1 METPEGDYPLMAWK
15 PIRLIPDDTK
25 YPFMRWSRFGFFI
38 SGILCAA
45 SIFLFATIGLNYG
58 IDFKGGSVITIR
70 TKGPAEIDKLRTT
83 LNGLGIGSVQLQ
95 QFGGPTDVKIRVEA
109 QKGGETADNAAQAK
123 LKAAL
128 GADVEIR
135 STETSGPTVSDEK
148 TQQAISAVLLAL
160 LFVMMYLW
168 FQFEWQFALGAIL
181 SLLHDV
187 TLSIGLF
194 CLIGLD
200 FNLSIIAAIL
210 TIIGYSLNDTVV
222 VFDRIREFL
231 RKFKSMGLADLID
244 HSINSVL
251 PRTILTSLATMMA
264 LLALYVFGGEV
275 IRGFTFAMIW
285 GVIVGTYSSIFIA
298 APVLILL
305 GTKRELPAAD
315 GKAVASKR

>member
-1 METPEGDYPLMAWK
+1 MFWK
-15 PIRLIPDDTK
+15 PVRFIPDGTK

-38 SGILCAA
+38 SGLLCAA

-58 IDFKGGSVITIR
+58 IDFKGGSVVTIR
-70 TKGPAEIDKLRTT
+70 TKGPAQIEQLRAT
-83 LNGLGIGSVQLQ
+83 LNGLGLGAVELQ
-95 QFGGPTDVKIRVEA
+95 QFGAPTDVKIRLEA
-109 QKGGETADNAAQAK
+109 QEGGDSAEQDAQKK
-123 LKAAL
+123 LRAAL

-135 STETSGPTVSDEK
+135 SVETSGPTVSEEK

-160 LFVMMYLW
+160 LFVMIYLW
-168 FQFEWQFALGAIL
+168 FQFEWQFAVGAIL

-194 CLIGLD
+194 SLIGLD

-222 VFDRIREFL
+222 VFDRIREYL
-231 RKFKSMGLADLID
+231 RKYKTMGLADLID
-244 HSINSVL
+244 FSINSVL

-264 LLALYVFGGEV
+264 LLALYIFGGEV

-285 GVIVGTYSSIFIA
+285 GVVVGTYSSIFVA

-305 GTKRELPAAD
+305 GTKRDLPAAD
-315 GKAVASKR
+315 SKVAPQK